1 MGSRCIESKV
11 AMTKIFPGPALSED
25 QWQQIS
31 SLATTLSP
39 EQATWISGYF
49 SGVSDSFRLRTG
61 SATAVMEK
69 APPASAAPAP
79 TAASRTLTVLYASET
94 GNSTALAKA
103 LAQDAKAQ
111 GINASAVSMADYKVR
126 GLKDEQD
133 LVVITSTHGEGD
145 PPQAGIGFF
154 EFLESRKAPKLPQ
167 LRFAVLALG
176 DSTYEKYCEAGKR
189 IDRRLEE
196 LGAQRISDRVD
207 CDVDY
212 EESAAGWHADVLH
225 RLAPMA
231 QASAVAPVTASPAA
245 SPAQATAFDK
255 KNPFSASVI
264 DNIVLTGRGSSK
276 ETRHIEL
283 SLADSGLTYQPG
295 DALGIVPRN
304 DPALVATLIEKLK
317 LNADAPVTVKQQ
329 ALPLHEALGSA
340 YEITAAT
347 PRFLDHWASITGSSE
362 LERLRSPEE
371 GAARTAFLHN
381 HHILDILNRFPATG
395 IEPAKLLAGLRP
407 LQPRLYSIASS
418 LAAAPDEVH
427 LTVSTVRYNLHDIPR
442 TGVASGQLAS
452 LTDEDATLPVYIQ
465 PSAHFHL
472 PANDVPIIMIGA
484 GTGVAPYRAFMQQRE
499 AEAAPG
505 RSWLFFGERHFR
517 SDFLYQVEW
526 QALLKSGALSRMDV
540 AFSRDGADKVYVQDR
555 LREQGRDIYA
565 WLEEG
570 AQIYVCGDATHMA
583 PDVHSALAGIVATH
597 GGLSHEAANEYLAEL
612 QRDRRYLLDVY

>member
-1 MGSRCIESKV
+1 MGLAATFRDERRLREPASSRCIESKV

-49 SGVSDSFRLRTG
+49 SGVSDSFRLRAG
-61 SATAVMEK
+61 STTAVAEK

-79 TAASRTLTVLYASET
+79 AVASRTLTVLYASET

-111 GINASAVSMADYKVR
+111 GVNASAISMGDYKVR

-196 LGAQRISDRVD
+196 LGAQRITDRVD

-212 EESAAGWHADVLH
+212 EEPSAAWHADML
-225 RLAPMA
+225 RLLAPVA
-231 QASAVAPVTASPAA
+231 QVSATVAAATSAVAVS
-245 SPAQATAFDK
+245 AQGGSFDK
-255 KNPFSASVI
+255 KNPFAASVI

-304 DPALVATLIEKLK
+304 DPALVTSLIETLK
-317 LNADAPVTVKQQ
+317 LSADAPVTVKQQ
-329 ALPLHEALGSA
+329 TLTLHEALGHA
-340 YEITAAT
+340 FEITAAT
-347 PRFLDHWASITGSSE
+347 PRFLDHWASVTGSSE
-362 LERLRSPEE
+362 LERLRGPDE

-381 HHILDILNRFPATG
+381 HHILDIVNRFPATG
-395 IEPAKLLAGLRP
+395 IEPATLLAGLRP

-427 LTVSTVRYNLHDIPR
+427 LTVSTVRYNLHDVLR
-442 TGVASGQLAS
+442 AGVAVFSPRSPTKMARCRS
-452 LTDEDATLPVYIQ
+452 ISSRARISTC
-465 PSAHFHL
+465 
-472 PANDVPIIMIGA
+472 PIM
-484 GTGVAPYRAFMQQRE
+484 MC
-499 AEAAPG
+499 
-505 RSWLFFGERHFR
+505 RS
-517 SDFLYQVEW
+517 S
-526 QALLKSGALSRMDV
+526 
-540 AFSRDGADKVYVQDR
+540 
-555 LREQGRDIYA
+555 
-565 WLEEG
+565 
-570 AQIYVCGDATHMA
+570 
-583 PDVHSALAGIVATH
+583 
-597 GGLSHEAANEYLAEL
+597 
-612 QRDRRYLLDVY
+612 